1 MSRREDAAFARGE
14 IGVDGEVT
22 EEKREAAEVE
32 RARAREQFLEGKT
45 WLGREFLTWLLWKSE
60 SSEPVITFNGEPA
73 HILYGGRL
81 VLKGIAG
88 EVIELGVKGA
98 EAAYSQVNRFALE
111 HGLLIHSAQLRLTLG
126 EEKEFSFTLDAQLL
140 DIRTAK
146 LPDLLTDDEDDRIQ
160 ERLFLTERLGEV
172 VQAIFTAFLALRRS
186 PEWRSAVLPE
196 ILTWLKGE
204 P

>member
-1 MSRREDAAFARGE
+1 MSRREEAAFARGE
-14 IGVDGEVT
+14 IGIDGEAT
-22 EEKREAAEVE
+22 EEKREAAELE

-60 SSEPVITFNGEPA
+60 SSEPLMSFNGEPI
-73 HILYGGRL
+73 HVLFGGKL
-81 VLKGIAG
+81 TLKGIAG
-88 EVIELGVKGA
+88 EVIELGLKGA

-111 HGLLIHSAQLRLTLG
+111 QGLLIHSAKLRLSLG
-126 EEKEFSFTLDAQLL
+126 EKDFDFTLDAQLL

-172 VQAIFTAFLALRRS
+172 VQVIFVSFLSLRRS
-186 PEWRSAVLPE
+186 PEWRSETLPA
-196 ILTWLKGE
+196 ILSWLRNEG
-204 P
+204 